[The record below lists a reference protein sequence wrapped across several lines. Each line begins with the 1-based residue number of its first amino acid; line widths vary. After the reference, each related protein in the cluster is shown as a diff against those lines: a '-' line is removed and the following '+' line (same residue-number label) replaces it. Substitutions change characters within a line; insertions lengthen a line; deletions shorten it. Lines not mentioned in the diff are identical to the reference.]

1 VGLAGAEG
9 VRVRVLVLMADDAW
23 RKFLDSSFWRLEHQS
38 VGLLLGDFLDHF
50 NFSLFG
56 EGDIH
61 LSGHGLRERNLLINI
76 VCFDLVKC
84 YILDDG
90 TTTDFV
96 NIFEDNRRHLT
107 SLGDLDEDRYLES
120 LRHAV
125 GLRNLND
132 SLTAD
137 YLGDLADNGAFV
149 DDLFGRL
156 SEHLDGLVL
165 LLRAGCASAGRV
177 AAAAV
182 CLALARALRFEAAAA
197 ASVAAASI
205 FV

>member
-1 VGLAGAEG
+1 MGVGFAGSEG
-9 VRVRVLVLMADDAW
+9 VRVRVLVLMADDAR

-56 EGDIH
+56 EGNIH
-61 LSGHGLRERNLLINI
+61 LSGHGLRERNLLVNE

-96 NIFEDNRRHLT
+96 NIFEDNLRHLT
-107 SLGDLDEDRYLES
+107 SLGDLDEDRYLEI
-120 LRHAV
+120 LRHSV

-132 SLTAD
+132 SLTLD
-137 YLGDLADNGAFV
+137 YLWDLGDNNVLVV
-149 DDLFGRL
+149 DRFGRL

-165 LLRAGCASAGRV
+165 LLRPGCASAGRV
-177 AAAAV
+177 AAVASY
-182 CLALARALRFEAAAA
+182 LSEAGA
-197 ASVAAASI
+197 
-205 FV
+205 